1 MTMPRRTQLSLV
13 VALLATGLGNVSQAQ
28 QAVGESVQA
37 TATPS
42 DSDVQSAQEMGA
54 ITVNAQQGATKLLT
68 PIVETPQSVS
78 VITQEQVREQGAT
91 SVQRATAYTAG
102 VFSNQVGASN
112 RFDYLVM
119 RGFSDGSLGNT
130 YLNGLKIL
138 GDTNSHS
145 SLVIDPWFLD
155 TIEVVRGPASVLY
168 GQSSPGGIVALQT
181 RRPEFASF
189 GEIELGIGTDHQ
201 AYGAFDLNDTL
212 ADGKI
217 AWRLDGKVRRA
228 DAQVDK
234 VKEERYALMPSLTWK
249 ITPDT
254 TLDLMAY
261 IQREPEGGYHS
272 GLPYEG
278 TVVPHDG
285 NMVSRSFYEGEPGH
299 EKYERNQTLLA
310 YGLTH
315 HFNDA
320 VTFRQNAQYL
330 KSKVTLEQV
339 YAFGW
344 ASPTELY
351 RYYSGSNEDLSAF
364 AIDNQ
369 LEFRFDTG
377 TVGHRV
383 LTGMDY
389 QWREND
395 VSWPS
400 GAFPNIDA
408 FNPVYGASPTA
419 MYDPLQER
427 HVLKQTG
434 FYAQDLMSWKQWHL
448 TLGGRYDRVDIR
460 STNLDS
466 QAQSTLEDGQF
477 SGRAALMYSFDNGFA
492 PYVSYSTAF
501 TPTSFTDVQGNL
513 LKPMEGTQWETGLK
527 YQPVGSRDLYTIALY
542 DIRQKNVAT
551 KEQPTDPYRAVG
563 EIHSRGIELEA
574 NTWLSQQLRLQASYS
589 YNDIRYAKSDD
600 GHEGNRAIYAPR
612 HMASL
617 WATYEHS
624 GSLRGLS
631 TAAGVRH
638 VAGVQSDRANTHTL
652 PAYTLLDLALGY
664 DFKTLGA
671 DGLSARLNV
680 LNVLD
685 KKYVA
690 SCNSLEF
697 CYFGAGRSVTLNMNY
712 QF

>member
-42 DSDVQSAQEMGA
+42 DSDALPAQEMGA

-434 FYAQDLMSWKQWHL
+434 FYAQDLMSRKQWHL

>member
-1 MTMPRRTQLSLV
+1 MPRRTQLSLV

-28 QAVGESVQA
+28 QAIGESVQTA
-37 TATPS
+37 ATPS
-42 DSDVQSAQEMGA
+42 DSDAQPAQEMGA

-181 RRPEFASF
+181 RRPELGSF
-189 GEIELGIGTDHQ
+189 GEIELGVGTDHQ
-201 AYGAFDLNDTL
+201 AYGAFDLNNTL

-285 NMVSRSFYEGEPGH
+285 NWVSRSFYEGEPGH

-351 RYYSGSNEDLSAF
+351 RYYAGSNEDLSAF

-377 TVGHRV
+377 TVGHRL

-427 HVLKQTG
+427 HALKQTG

-466 QAQSTLEDGQF
+466 QAQSTLKDGQF

-513 LKPMEGTQWETGLK
+513 LKPMEGAQWETGLK

-617 WATYEHS
+617 WTTYEHS

-652 PAYTLLDLALGY
+652 PSYTLLDLALGY

>member
-477 SGRAALMYSFDNGFA
+477 SGRAALMYSCDNGFA